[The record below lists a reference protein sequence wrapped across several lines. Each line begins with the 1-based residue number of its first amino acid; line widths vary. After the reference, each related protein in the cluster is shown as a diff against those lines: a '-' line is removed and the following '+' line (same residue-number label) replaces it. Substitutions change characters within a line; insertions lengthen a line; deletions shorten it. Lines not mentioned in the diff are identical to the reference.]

1 MAKAA
6 MFGVIG
12 RLSGRGLSERFQS
25 LEEALEEGL
34 KSDEEDIT
42 IPVSSSCI
50 RSIGW
55 RSDGT
60 ITVDFIRG
68 GTYSY
73 EGSKELFLAFAAAG
87 SKGEFFNSHF
97 A

>member
-1 MAKAA
+1 MAAIL
-6 MFGVIG
+6 GVIG
-12 RLSGRGLSERFQS
+12 RFIAAGVVES
-25 LEEALEEGL
+25 LTDEAIDELESQE
-34 KSDEEDIT
+34 

-55 RSDGT
+55 RSDGV

-73 EGSKELFLAFAAAG
+73 EGSRELFLAFVAAP

-97 A
+97 R